1 MDSSR
6 LGKCFQTVEDDE
18 GAAMYHGADIRMKTP
33 RRDKTGKPTTDRT
46 PRSTSSP
53 TRSDKW
59 GNARRSHERYLALAH
74 AALTA
79 GDRIEAENLYQHAE
93 HYFRLMRE

>member
-1 MDSSR
+1 
-6 LGKCFQTVEDDE
+6 
-18 GAAMYHGADIRMKTP
+18 MYHGADIRMKTT
-33 RRDKTGKPTTDRT
+33 RRDKTGNPTTHST
-46 PRSTSSP
+46 SRSTSTP
-53 TRSDKW
+53 NPSDKLR
-59 GNARRSHERYLALAH
+59 NAKRSHERYLALAH

>member
-1 MDSSR
+1 
-6 LGKCFQTVEDDE
+6 
-18 GAAMYHGADIRMKTP
+18 MYHGADKRMKTA
-33 RRDKTGKPTTDRT
+33 RRDKTGKPNTHSTQ
-46 PRSTSSP
+46 RSTSTPNS
-53 TRSDKW
+53 SDQF

>member
-1 MDSSR
+1 
-6 LGKCFQTVEDDE
+6 
-18 GAAMYHGADIRMKTP
+18 MYHGADMRMKTP
-33 RRDKTGKPTTDRT
+33 RRDKTRPITERT

-53 TRSDKW
+53 TRSDKL
-59 GNARRSHERYLALAH
+59 GNARRSHERYIALAY